1 MLASGSGAGISRH
14 PQLLTGINHVTYLYC
29 YVRQMQVGAL
39 HLAAILTAVFHGDGF
54 PSCRVR
60 IMVHRHHLAAVLRG
74 QHRLMVRLDVNA
86 LVHLLLGGI
95 HRILAIAERRG
106 DEEKLLSLHRKG
118 IPGRL
123 RYMGS
128 RHFSTRIILHPE
140 RPTFCPHL
148 SHHLTVILVQ
158 SVGFNDALQTCSI
171 TAARGI
177 AGTLNALRPSLVV
190 VRRQREALRITLV
203 LLQELRVMLITV
215 THAFV
220 LTEFLV
226 GPIIRIDSI
235 LSAILQP
242 RCRSLDAKVVVAFAR
257 QLALSVAALQYGLRQ
272 DDGGRNPIHPHLFFG
287 FLRILCGIRCVLSH
301 KPISLDWC
309 VVLFLDFPV
318 PSAFLSLFQVTP
330 SP

>member
-1 MLASGSGAGISRH
+1 
-14 PQLLTGINHVTYLYC
+14 
-29 YVRQMQVGAL
+29 
-39 HLAAILTAVFHGDGF
+39 
-54 PSCRVR
+54 
-60 IMVHRHHLAAVLRG
+60 
-74 QHRLMVRLDVNA
+74 
-86 LVHLLLGGI
+86 
-95 HRILAIAERRG
+95 
-106 DEEKLLSLHRKG
+106 
-118 IPGRL
+118 
-123 RYMGS
+123 MGS

-257 QLALSVAALQYGLRQ
+257 QLALSVAALQYACAKMTEAGIPYIRICSLASSAYCAAYAA
-272 DDGGRNPIHPHLFFG
+272 FF
-287 FLRILCGIRCVLSH
+287 
-301 KPISLDWC
+301 PISL
-309 VVLFLDFPV
+309 
-318 PSAFLSLFQVTP
+318 

>member
-1 MLASGSGAGISRH
+1 
-14 PQLLTGINHVTYLYC
+14 
-29 YVRQMQVGAL
+29 
-39 HLAAILTAVFHGDGF
+39 
-54 PSCRVR
+54 
-60 IMVHRHHLAAVLRG
+60 
-74 QHRLMVRLDVNA
+74 
-86 LVHLLLGGI
+86 
-95 HRILAIAERRG
+95 
-106 DEEKLLSLHRKG
+106 
-118 IPGRL
+118 
-123 RYMGS
+123 
-128 RHFSTRIILHPE
+128 
-140 RPTFCPHL
+140 
-148 SHHLTVILVQ
+148 
-158 SVGFNDALQTCSI
+158 
-171 TAARGI
+171 
-177 AGTLNALRPSLVV
+177 
-190 VRRQREALRITLV
+190 
-203 LLQELRVMLITV
+203 MLITV